1 MFANTEKKLIDKVY
15 FKVIRET
22 EGFIEVTSKNI
33 KHCWIIQ
40 KRRNKG
46 KRKIYLYHKHSDKV
60 EYYHQ
65 HNRIFTV
72 GQAKDDIKGYDNY
85 ALELVLR
92 KCSVEAIEYLKTH
105 MK

>member
-1 MFANTEKKLIDKVY
+1 MFTNTEKSFIDKAY

-22 EGFIEVTSKNI
+22 EGFIEVISKNT

-40 KRRNKG
+40 KRLNKG

-65 HNRIFTV
+65 HNKTFTV
-72 GQAKDDIKGYDNY
+72 RQAVEDIKGHDEY
-85 ALELVLR
+85 VLG
-92 KCSVEAIEYLKTH
+92 CL
-105 MK
+105 